1 MDWFLYGNGLHHER
15 VNLNLSR
22 YLRWQLRFIQNQ
34 RQSTARREVFTETR
48 VNPTNFTKILFLIRV
63 GLPPFPLLPT
73 NHPPLVGRLLSQ
85 SLKCFHFSLSCLL
98 VACYILGNK
107 NSGQLTRRNEL
118 LELQQNVY

>member
-1 MDWFLYGNGLHHER
+1 MDWFLYDNGLHHER

-63 GLPPFPLLPT
+63 GLPLP
-73 NHPPLVGRLLSQ
+73 PPSPNQLSPT
-85 SLKCFHFSLSCLL
+85 SWAPVIAIIKMLSFL
-98 VACYILGNK
+98 A
-107 NSGQLTRRNEL
+107 QLSAVCVLYFGKQEQRTVN
-118 LELQQNVY
+118 